1 MVNLVL
7 DYYFVFFFFSSRRR
21 HTRSDRDWSSDV
33 CSSDLAQLCR
43 IDQHI
48 KGDSGFVAVPL
59 GESAHQV
66 NQISALHPERTQV
79 CDGLTQLRALV
90 LDGLL
95 EAGKAADGL
104 VRRGRNPAPQDVQL
118 DFDAQEGLKNSIV
131 EVARNPAALCLD
143 GSFAQMAAK
152 KA

>member
-1 MVNLVL
+1 MGSLGMFFYIVECFPVNLENLAANAV
-7 DYYFVFFFFSSRRR
+7 
-21 HTRSDRDWSSDV
+21 RS
-33 CSSDLAQLCR
+33 AQLCR

-59 GESAHQV
+59 GKSTHQV

-95 EAGKAADGL
+95 EAGKAAAGL
-104 VRRGRNPAPQDVQL
+104 VSRSR
-118 DFDAQEGLKNSIV
+118 I
-131 EVARNPAALCLD
+131 ARHLHD
-143 GSFAQMAAK
+143 GTLQTLLRTAI
-152 KA
+152 